1 MHYFSGKGC
10 SESLESMHYCIGIL
24 KDALKQIEDRRY
36 EDQLLEEGVEH
47 ILKYGIAFYKKKYTK
62 AAEPL
67 RDSDSMVLLFT
78 VCIDEVA

>member
-1 MHYFSGKGC
+1 MPKTGNLEAV
-10 SESLESMHYCIGIL
+10 SE
-24 KDALKQIEDRRY
+24 DALKQIEDRRY

-67 RDSDSMVLLFT
+67 RDSCPMVLLFT
-78 VCIDEVA
+78 VCIDEIA

>member
-1 MHYFSGKGC
+1 MEKH
-10 SESLESMHYCIGIL
+10 
-24 KDALKQIEDRRY
+24 
-36 EDQLLEEGVEH
+36 
-47 ILKYGIAFYKKKYTK
+47 LKYGIAFYKKKYTK

>member
-1 MHYFSGKGC
+1 MKN
-10 SESLESMHYCIGIL
+10 
-24 KDALKQIEDRRY
+24 
-36 EDQLLEEGVEH
+36 
-47 ILKYGIAFYKKKYTK
+47 KYK

>member
-1 MHYFSGKGC
+1 MKN
-10 SESLESMHYCIGIL
+10 
-24 KDALKQIEDRRY
+24 
-36 EDQLLEEGVEH
+36 
-47 ILKYGIAFYKKKYTK
+47 KYKK